1 MFHRMRLLLS
11 LIILLFFSTIAHA
24 QFEVGSIVGAV
35 TDPTGASIADA
46 SVEAVESATNVSRKT
61 TTSSTGQYGFL
72 GLRPGTYVIT
82 VKQTGFADQSHTVT
96 LAVSQRL
103 EENVAMTVGTASQ
116 TVDVNTSTNTIET
129 GSSEL
134 GNVRSEKQVQDLPLN
149 SRNFTQLVYLAPGVN
164 NRGNSANSVSQGYTN
179 GRGTNGA
186 VIGGNPPE
194 DTVYLLDGIQS
205 MDNDADD
212 IVVFPSVDAIQEFKV
227 QTSAAPASYGGS
239 PAIINVSYRSGTN
252 DLHGT
257 LYEFLRNSAFDA
269 KNYFDSHTNPIPP
282 FHMNQYGANLSG
294 PIVIPHL
301 IHGKNKLF
309 FFIDY
314 EGKRQNQAQTYV
326 STVPTAAF
334 RRGDFSALPQQLYVP
349 GTAGTTK
356 TPLLGNQLTTID
368 PTSANLAALYPLPNQ
383 PGISNNYL
391 FNGPIINDIQQGDA
405 RVDYHSDKASI
416 FGRFTKENPNT
427 VSPGYLP
434 APAIGGGPS
443 RPGLTVIPAWQ
454 GVLGYSRSFGTNM
467 FYEARLGYSRLN
479 ELLID
484 TDSTK
489 GDIAEQLGIPNAN
502 ASGTG
507 LTNISISGGTVGLGD
522 GSGNINKV
530 NNNWEVDQA
539 FTVTKKNHEIKVG
552 VDYQSRRFAFFSP
565 TYPVGQMVF
574 TGAYTGYGF
583 ADFLAGRPISSELD
597 VNQFFSLLRFQTSFY
612 VQDNWRVTDRL
623 TLNYGLRDDTVTP
636 WKERSNRL
644 AGFSPLNGGQLIPVG
659 TAPFTGDSVTSGRYT
674 NFGPRFGFAYSI
686 DQKTVL
692 RGGMGI
698 FYAFENDASN
708 LNQAVNAPF
717 HGSLVQNNSSTDYAA
732 ALPISA
738 GFPAARPALYP
749 TAGTNFV
756 YYPKSYKNPSATE
769 FNLNIQRQLSS
780 RDVLSIAYVGQVGV
794 HVLATPNINLAL
806 PGPGAVAARR
816 PFPNLA
822 DGTALCP
829 CGNSSYNSLQ
839 ASYIYT
845 SPRGLHLQGGY
856 TYSHSL
862 DDTSGTGNLVAM
874 QNPYNYASY
883 YGNSDFDLRH
893 SLVLS
898 QTYDLPFGKGKQ
910 FFNHGEIVDLV
921 AGGWQLNS
929 IDTFQTG
936 SPFTPTMATS
946 QLNNGTGVQYPNRLG
961 SGKIAHPGPHAWFNT
976 ADFVSPGLYTF
987 GNSGRNILYGPGTKQ
1002 VDFSVFKTIH
1012 FNESLTR
1019 YLQLRG
1025 EAFNVLNT
1033 PQFNNPN
1040 AQIGGTTAG
1049 TISSAGQ
1056 PILFQRTSREIQI
1069 AAKLYF

>member
-1 MFHRMRLLLS
+1 MLNRIRLFPGLLVFL
-11 LIILLFFSTIAHA
+11 LISTIGYA
-24 QFEVGSIVGAV
+24 QFEVGSIVGVV
-35 TDPTGASIADA
+35 TDPSESRVAGA
-46 SVEAVESATNVSRKT
+46 SVEVRETLTNASRKS
-61 TTSSTGQYGFL
+61 TTSSTGQYDFI
-72 GLRPGTYVIT
+72 GLQPGTYVVT
-82 VKQTGFADQSHTVT
+82 VKQAGFADQSHTVR
-96 LAVSQRL
+96 LAVSERL
-103 EENVAMTVGTASQ
+103 EVNIAMTVSAASE
-116 TVDVNTSTNTIET
+116 TVDVNASVNTIET

-134 GNVRSEKQVQDLPLN
+134 GNVRSQKQVQDLPLN

-212 IVVFPSVDAIQEFKV
+212 LVVFPSVDAIQEFKV

-252 DLHGT
+252 NLHGT
-257 LYEFLRNSAFDA
+257 LYEFVRNSAFDA
-269 KNYFDSHTNPIPP
+269 KNYFDSKTNRIPP
-282 FHMNQYGANLSG
+282 FHMNQYGATLGG

-301 IHGKNKLF
+301 LNGKNKLF

-334 RRGDFSALPQQLYVP
+334 RTGDFSALPQKLYVP
-349 GTAGTTK
+349 GTAATSK
-356 TPLLGNQLTTID
+356 TPLLNNQLPAID

-383 PGISNNYL
+383 PGLANNFL
-391 FNGPIINDIQQGDA
+391 FNGPVINNIQQGDA
-405 RVDYHSDKASI
+405 RVDYHGDKSTI

-427 VSPGYLP
+427 ITPGYLP

-443 RPGLTVIPAWQ
+443 RPGQTLIPAWQ
-454 GVLGYSRSFGTNM
+454 GVLGYSRSIGTDKY
-467 FYEARLGYSRLN
+467 YEARLGYSRLN
-479 ELLID
+479 ELIVD
-484 TDSTK
+484 TDSTM
-489 GDIAEQLGIPNAN
+489 GNIAEQLGIPNAN

-507 LTNISISGGTVGLGD
+507 LTNISISGTVGLGD

-539 FTVTKKNHEIKVG
+539 FTLTKKNHEIKVG
-552 VDYQSRRFAFFSP
+552 VDYQSRRFAFLSP

-574 TGAYTGYGF
+574 SGAYTGYGF
-583 ADFLAGRPISSELD
+583 ADFLAGRPISSDLD
-597 VNQFFSLLRFQTSFY
+597 VNQFFSLLRFQVSY
-612 VQDNWRVTDRL
+612 YIQDSWRVNSRL
-623 TLNYGLRDDTVTP
+623 TLNFGLRDDTVTP

-659 TAPFTGDSVTSGRYT
+659 TAPFTGDSVTDGRYT
-674 NFGPRFGFAYSI
+674 NFGPRFGFAFSI
-686 DQKTVL
+686 DPKTVF
-692 RGGMGI
+692 RGGAGI
-698 FYAFENDASN
+698 FYAFENDTSN
-708 LNQAVNAPF
+708 VNQAVNAPF
-717 HGSLVQNNSSTDYAA
+717 HGSLVQNNSSTNYAQA
-732 ALPISA
+732 SPISA
-738 GFPAARPALYP
+738 GFPGGRPDLYP

-780 RDVLSIAYVGQVGV
+780 HDVLSIAYVGQTGA
-794 HVLATPNINLAL
+794 HVLATPNINLAS
-806 PGPGAVAARR
+806 PGVGAVASRR

-822 DGTALCP
+822 DGTELCP
-829 CGNSSYNSLQ
+829 CGSSSYHSLQ

-845 SPRGLHLQGGY
+845 SSNGLHLQGAY

-862 DDTSGTGNLVAM
+862 DNTSGTGALVAM
-874 QNPYNYASY
+874 QNPYNFASY

-898 QTYDLPFGKGKQ
+898 QTYDLPFGKNKT
-910 FFNHGEIVDLV
+910 FLTHSGEIVDLLV
-921 AGGWQLNS
+921 GGWQLNS
-929 IDTFQTG
+929 IDSFQTG
-936 SPFTPTMATS
+936 SPFTPTMATN
-946 QLNNGTGVQYPNRLG
+946 QLNNGTGVQYPNRIG
-961 SGKIAHPGPHAWFNT
+961 SGIIANPKPSAWFNT
-976 ADFVSPGLYTF
+976 ADFVSPGLYAY

-1002 VDFSVFKTIH
+1002 VDFSIFKTIH
-1012 FNESLTR
+1012 FNQDGTR

-1025 EAFNVLNT
+1025 EAFNILNT

-1040 AQIGGTTAG
+1040 SQIGSPAAG

-1056 PILFQRTSREIQI
+1056 PVLFQRTSREIQI